1 MGYMVYPRR
10 VRTSSRWV
18 EDPSCLVGSDMEAMR
33 APNVRDAVSWFSRN
47 QYLQQFNKEKEQ
59 QRGKE

>member
-1 MGYMVYPRR
+1 
-10 VRTSSRWV
+10 
-18 EDPSCLVGSDMEAMR
+18 MEAMR